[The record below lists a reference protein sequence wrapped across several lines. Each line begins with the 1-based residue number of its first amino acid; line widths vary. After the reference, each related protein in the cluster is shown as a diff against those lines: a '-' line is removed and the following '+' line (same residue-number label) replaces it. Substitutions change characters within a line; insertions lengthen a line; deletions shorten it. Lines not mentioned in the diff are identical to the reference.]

1 MHENE
6 YTSDD
11 DMQEENLLLL
21 FDRIEQ
27 EEEDRLNERFKG
39 ISALRNNVA
48 KQIPKELLKNGIEIH
63 NI

>member
-6 YTSDD
+6 YAGDD

-27 EEEDRLNERFKG
+27 EEERLNERFKG

-48 KQIPKELLKNGIEIH
+48 KQIPKELRR
-63 NI
+63 